1 MEFRH
6 VPSREGRG
14 MLIFA
19 IAFVPEGNMI
29 RRLRELRS
37 FAFRSGDKPDGS
49 ALPEGI
55 YWGFYTPAGPEA
67 KESALARSFR
77 RSSENLFRGL
87 PALLSF
93 ESPISREGK
102 WYIAPSLPFPDGIA
116 AAADKIAIEGGF
128 SPAEY
133 QPFVPGAGFFAG
145 IDVTPP
151 PLEAFSFRHLDALL
165 LKIDSAD
172 PLYDK
177 AWWTVVARTSRRTGI
192 RQGRRRQDRWRGK
205 DGAESTKGA
214 P

>member
-1 MEFRH
+1 
-6 VPSREGRG
+6 

-29 RRLRELRS
+29 RRLREARS
-37 FAFRSGDKPDGS
+37 FAFRLGDKPDGS

-55 YWGFYTPAGPEA
+55 YLGFYSPSDSAA

-77 RSSENLFRGL
+77 RRSEALFHGL
-87 PALLSF
+87 PSLLSF
-93 ESPISREGK
+93 GSSISREGK
-102 WYIAPSLPFPDGIA
+102 WYIAPSQPFPAEIIA
-116 AAADKIAIEGGF
+116 VSDAIASEGGF
-128 SPAEY
+128 SPAAA

-151 PLEAFSFRHLDALL
+151 PFEAFSFRHLDALL

-172 PLYDK
+172 LVYDK
-177 AWWTVVARTSRRTGI
+177 AWWTVVARTSRRTG
-192 RQGRRRQDRWRGK
+192 RRSEGTKPR
-205 DGAESTKGA
+205 KGA